1 MTTLR
6 DITHCDKY
14 RECADGLETSKECP
28 PGLLY
33 KSALANETQ
42 PCDLPDN
49 LDGFD
54 LGFCTTGSGE

>member
-6 DITHCDKY
+6 DTTHCDKY
-14 RECADGLETSKECP
+14 RECADGLETSRECH

-33 KSALANETQ
+33 NPALANETQ

-54 LGFCTTGSGE
+54 LNFCIASFGE